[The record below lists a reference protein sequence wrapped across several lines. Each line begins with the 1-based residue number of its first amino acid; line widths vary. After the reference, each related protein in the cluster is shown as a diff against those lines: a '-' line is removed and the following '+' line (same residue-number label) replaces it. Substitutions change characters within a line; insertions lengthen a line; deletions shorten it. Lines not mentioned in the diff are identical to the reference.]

1 MNKNE
6 KVTTMPDL
14 FLSPSTQKAN
24 LYVTGGSEQYWM
36 NRLAD
41 EMEPYL
47 RASGINVT
55 RNDPNGSAV
64 TSIRQSNRGNHDF
77 HLSLHSN
84 ASPEALAGRIR
95 GSIAF
100 YYPTSISGLRM
111 AEIIIDNLKEIY
123 PLPELARAEA
133 TTAIGEL
140 RQTHAPSVLL
150 ELAFHDNEEDARWI
164 EDNLPSIAQKLA
176 LSVTEYFGVP
186 FLTPGPER
194 TGQVVLGAGSL
205 NLRNLPIITSR
216 ILRQIPNGA
225 TVTIINETD
234 GWYVVEYDGTIGF
247 ARQEFIQS

>member
-1 MNKNE
+1 
-6 KVTTMPDL
+6 MPFL
-14 FLSPSTQKAN
+14 FLSPSTQDFN
-24 LYVTGGSEQYWM
+24 QYVTTGNEQYWM
-36 NRLAD
+36 NQLAD
-41 EMEPYL
+41 RMEPYL
-47 RASGINVT
+47 TASGINFS
-55 RNDPNGSAV
+55 RNNPAGSAA

-140 RQTHAPSVLL
+140 RQTRAPSVLL

>member
-1 MNKNE
+1 
-6 KVTTMPDL
+6 MPDL

-64 TSIRQSNRGNHDF
+64 TPIRQSNRGNHDF

-84 ASPEALAGRIR
+84 AAPEALAGRIR

-140 RQTHAPSVLL
+140 RQTRAPSVLL

>member
-1 MNKNE
+1 
-6 KVTTMPDL
+6 
-14 FLSPSTQKAN
+14 
-24 LYVTGGSEQYWM
+24 
-36 NRLAD
+36 
-41 EMEPYL
+41 
-47 RASGINVT
+47 
-55 RNDPNGSAV
+55 
-64 TSIRQSNRGNHDF
+64 
-77 HLSLHSN
+77 
-84 ASPEALAGRIR
+84 
-95 GSIAF
+95 
-100 YYPTSISGLRM
+100 M
-111 AEIIIDNLKEIY
+111 AEILIDNLKEIY

-140 RQTHAPSVLL
+140 RQTRAPSVLL

>member
-1 MNKNE
+1 
-6 KVTTMPDL
+6 MPDL

-140 RQTHAPSVLL
+140 RQTRAPSVLL

-205 NLRNLPIITSR
+205 NLRNLPIITSPDSASDSQR
-216 ILRQIPNGA
+216 CHRYHHQ
-225 TVTIINETD
+225 
-234 GWYVVEYDGTIGF
+234 
-247 ARQEFIQS
+247 